1 MSDLKFDVADSGVS
15 LVKWPV
21 ALALLLT
28 NLWTIAGYC
37 AEPAATSPAAPA
49 RSADQ
54 MRWQDSIPGK
64 PATSL
69 EYFLSPE
76 DILEISV
83 WKEDS
88 LTKQVVIRPDS
99 AFSFPLVGD
108 VQAGG
113 KTVGDIRE
121 EIRERLKKYIPEP
134 VVSVSLLK
142 VTGYKIYV
150 IGQVSKPGEFVTG
163 RFVDVL
169 QALAM
174 AGGLTP
180 FASENGI
187 KILRRI
193 GDKEYVRA
201 FRYADVRKG
210 KSLEQ
215 NIMLRSGDTV
225 VVP

>member
-1 MSDLKFDVADSGVS
+1 MKAIQIVAACMLAIVAVS
-15 LVKWPV
+15 AV
-21 ALALLLT
+21 
-28 NLWTIAGYC
+28 G
-37 AEPAATSPAAPA
+37 AEPAPAKAPP
-49 RSADQ
+49 ADAAV
-54 MRWQDSIPGK
+54 RPSVD
-64 PATSL
+64 L
-69 EYFLSPE
+69 DYLLSPE
-76 DILEISV
+76 DVLEISV
-83 WKEDS
+83 WKEES
-88 LTKQVVIRPDS
+88 LTKQVVVRPDS

-108 VQAGG
+108 VSVVG
-113 KTVGDIRE
+113 KTVADVRE

-150 IGQVSKPGEFVTG
+150 IGRVNKPGEFVTG

-180 FASENGI
+180 FAAENDI
-187 KILRRI
+187 RILRRVD
-193 GDKEYVRA
+193 GKEYVRQ

-210 KSLEQ
+210 QNLEQ
-215 NIMLRSGDTV
+215 NVLLRSGDTV

>member
-1 MSDLKFDVADSGVS
+1 MKIFPCIVVLLAGVFVTAVHGADAVAKKAEPSAGAA
-15 LVKWPV
+15 PV
-21 ALALLLT
+21 A
-28 NLWTIAGYC
+28 
-37 AEPAATSPAAPA
+37 SPAVQL
-49 RSADQ
+49 DY
-54 MRWQDSIPGK
+54 
-64 PATSL
+64 L
-69 EYFLSPE
+69 LSPE

-83 WKEDS
+83 WKEES
-88 LTKQVVIRPDS
+88 LTKQVVVRPDG

-108 VQAGG
+108 VQATA
-113 KTVGDIRE
+113 KTVEQIRE

-150 IGQVSKPGEFVTG
+150 IGRVNKPGEFVTG

-180 FASENGI
+180 FAAENDI
-187 KILRRI
+187 RILRRVE
-193 GDKEYVRA
+193 GKEYVRN

-210 KSLEQ
+210 QSLEQ
-215 NIMLRSGDTV
+215 NILLRSGDTV

>member
-1 MSDLKFDVADSGVS
+1 VKFPTFTVALLAG
-15 LVKWPV
+15 LVAAAAFAADPV
-21 ALALLLT
+21 AT
-28 NLWTIAGYC
+28 K
-37 AEPAATSPAAPA
+37 PPAPA
-49 RSADQ
+49 QAPAQKQAAADV
-54 MRWQDSIPGK
+54 
-64 PATSL
+64 
-69 EYFLSPE
+69 EYLLSPE

-83 WKEDS
+83 WKEES
-88 LTKQVVIRPDS
+88 LTKQVVVRPDG

-108 VQAGG
+108 VQAST
-113 KTVGDIRE
+113 KTVAEIRE
-121 EIRERLKKYIPEP
+121 EIKQRLKKYIPEP

-150 IGQVSKPGEFVTG
+150 IGRVNKPGEFVTG

-180 FASENGI
+180 FAAENDI
-187 KILRRI
+187 RILRRVD
-193 GDKEYVRA
+193 GKEYVRN

-210 KSLEQ
+210 ERLEQ
-215 NIMLRSGDTV
+215 NILLRSGDTV

>member
-1 MSDLKFDVADSGVS
+1 MNSIYGAQV
-15 LVKWPV
+15 VKLLIWT
-21 ALALLLT
+21 LALLTGLFVT
-28 NLWTIAGYC
+28 GASA
-37 AEPAATSPAAPA
+37 AEPVTKKSPDPVPT
-49 RSADQ
+49 Q
-54 MRWQDSIPGK
+54 PMPQPV
-64 PATSL
+64 L
-69 EYFLSPE
+69 EAEYLLSPE

-83 WKEDS
+83 WKEET
-88 LTKQVVIRPDS
+88 LTKQVVIRPDG

-108 VQAGG
+108 VQATA
-113 KTVGDIRE
+113 KTVEKIRG
-121 EIRERLKKYIPEP
+121 EIKERLKKYIPEP

-150 IGQVSKPGEFVTG
+150 IGRVNKPGEFVTG

-180 FASENGI
+180 FAAENDI
-187 KILRRI
+187 RILRRVE
-193 GDKEYVRA
+193 GNEYVRN

-210 KSLEQ
+210 QHLEQ
-215 NIMLRSGDTV
+215 NILLQSGDTV

>member
-1 MSDLKFDVADSGVS
+1 MKFPTFTVALLAGLLAAAAFAAD
-15 LVKWPV
+15 PV
-21 ALALLLT
+21 AT
-28 NLWTIAGYC
+28 KP
-37 AEPAATSPAAPA
+37 PAPVQGPAQKQVA
-49 RSADQ
+49 ADV
-54 MRWQDSIPGK
+54 
-64 PATSL
+64 
-69 EYFLSPE
+69 EYLLSPE

-83 WKEDS
+83 WKEES
-88 LTKQVVIRPDS
+88 LTKQVVVRPDG

-108 VQAGG
+108 VQAST
-113 KTVGDIRE
+113 KTVAEIRE
-121 EIRERLKKYIPEP
+121 EIKQRLKKYIPEP

-150 IGQVSKPGEFVTG
+150 IGRVNKPGEFVTG

-180 FASENGI
+180 FAAENDI
-187 KILRRI
+187 RILRRVD
-193 GDKEYVRA
+193 GKEYVRN

-210 KSLEQ
+210 ERLEQ
-215 NIMLRSGDTV
+215 NILLRSGDTV

>member
-1 MSDLKFDVADSGVS
+1 MKSKKRVHVLKLPVWILPLLAS
-15 LVKWPV
+15 LF
-21 ALALLLT
+21 ATGAF
-28 NLWTIAGYC
+28 A
-37 AEPAATSPAAPA
+37 AEPVTKKTLAPDQAPA
-49 RSADQ
+49 RTQ
-54 MRWQDSIPGK
+54 P
-64 PATSL
+64 PAEVIYL
-69 EYFLSPE
+69 LSPE

-83 WKEDS
+83 WKEES
-88 LTKQVVIRPDS
+88 LTKQVVVRPDG

-108 VQAGG
+108 VQATA
-113 KTVGDIRE
+113 KTVEQIRE
-121 EIRERLKKYIPEP
+121 EIKERLKRYIPEP

-150 IGQVSKPGEFVTG
+150 IGRVNKPGEFVTG

-180 FASENGI
+180 FAAENDI
-187 KILRRI
+187 RILRRVD
-193 GDKEYVRA
+193 GKEYVRN
-201 FRYADVRKG
+201 FRYADVRNG
-210 KSLEQ
+210 QHLEQ

>member
-1 MSDLKFDVADSGVS
+1 MK
-15 LVKWPV
+15 
-21 ALALLLT
+21 LLI
-28 NLWTIAGYC
+28 WTIALLAGLFGIGAIA
-37 AEPAATSPAAPA
+37 AEPEPKKILAEASPAPQPVLEA
-49 RSADQ
+49 
-54 MRWQDSIPGK
+54 
-64 PATSL
+64 

-83 WKEDS
+83 WKEES
-88 LTKQVVIRPDS
+88 LTKQVVIRPDG

-108 VQAGG
+108 VQATA
-113 KTVGDIRE
+113 KTVATIRE
-121 EIRERLKKYIPEP
+121 EIKERLKKYIPEP
-134 VVSVSLLK
+134 VVSVSMLK

-150 IGQVSKPGEFVTG
+150 IGRVNKPGEFVTG

-180 FASENGI
+180 FAAENDI
-187 KILRRI
+187 RILRRVD
-193 GDKEYVRA
+193 GNEYVRR

-210 KSLEQ
+210 QHLEQ
-215 NIMLRSGDTV
+215 NILLRSGDTV

>member
-1 MSDLKFDVADSGVS
+1 MSNKFTNGAQVVKLPVWTLLMLASLCAPGTFAAD
-15 LVKWPV
+15 PV
-21 ALALLLT
+21 EK
-28 NLWTIAGYC
+28 NLQ
-37 AEPAATSPAAPA
+37 APA
-49 RSADQ
+49 QPQAAA
-54 MRWQDSIPGK
+54 K
-64 PATSL
+64 PAVDA
-69 EYFLSPE
+69 EYLLSPE
-76 DILEISV
+76 DVLEISV
-83 WKEDS
+83 WKEES
-88 LTKQVVIRPDS
+88 LTKQVVVRPDG

-108 VQAGG
+108 VQATA
-113 KTVGDIRE
+113 KTVEKIRE

-150 IGQVSKPGEFVTG
+150 IGRVNKPGEFVTG

-180 FASENGI
+180 FAAENDI
-187 KILRRI
+187 KILRRVD
-193 GDKEYVRA
+193 GNEYVRT

-210 KSLEQ
+210 EHLEQ
-215 NIMLRSGDTV
+215 NILLRSGDTV

>member
-1 MSDLKFDVADSGVS
+1 MKLII
-15 LVKWPV
+15 WT
-21 ALALLLT
+21 LALL
-28 NLWTIAGYC
+28 AGLFGAGAMA
-37 AEPAATSPAAPA
+37 AEPVTKKNPAPVPAQPAP
-49 RSADQ
+49 Q
-54 MRWQDSIPGK
+54 PV
-64 PATSL
+64 L
-69 EYFLSPE
+69 EAEYLLSPE

-83 WKEDS
+83 WKEES
-88 LTKQVVIRPDS
+88 LTKQVVIRPDG

-108 VQAGG
+108 VQATA
-113 KTVGDIRE
+113 KTVETIRE
-121 EIRERLKKYIPEP
+121 EIKERLKKYIPEP

-150 IGQVSKPGEFVTG
+150 IGRVNKPGEFVTG

-180 FASENGI
+180 FAAENDI
-187 KILRRI
+187 RILRRVD
-193 GDKEYVRA
+193 GNEYVRS

-210 KSLEQ
+210 QHLEQ
-215 NIMLRSGDTV
+215 NILLRSGDTV

>member
-1 MSDLKFDVADSGVS
+1 MKSKKRVHVLKLPVWILPLLAS
-15 LVKWPV
+15 LFATGAFAAEAVTKKT
-21 ALALLLT
+21 LA
-28 NLWTIAGYC
+28 
-37 AEPAATSPAAPA
+37 PDQAPA
-49 RSADQ
+49 RTQA
-54 MRWQDSIPGK
+54 
-64 PATSL
+64 PAEVIYL
-69 EYFLSPE
+69 LSPE

-83 WKEDS
+83 WKEES
-88 LTKQVVIRPDS
+88 LTKQVVVRPDG

-108 VQAGG
+108 VQATA
-113 KTVGDIRE
+113 KTVEQIRE
-121 EIRERLKKYIPEP
+121 EIKERLKRYIPEP

-150 IGQVSKPGEFVTG
+150 IGRVNKPGEFVTG

-180 FASENGI
+180 FAAENDI
-187 KILRRI
+187 RILRRVD
-193 GDKEYVRA
+193 GKEYVRN
-201 FRYADVRKG
+201 FRYADVRNG
-210 KSLEQ
+210 QHLEQ

>member
-1 MSDLKFDVADSGVS
+1 
-15 LVKWPV
+15 VKLLIWT
-21 ALALLLT
+21 LALLTGLFVT
-28 NLWTIAGYC
+28 GASA
-37 AEPAATSPAAPA
+37 AEPVTKKSPDPVPT
-49 RSADQ
+49 Q
-54 MRWQDSIPGK
+54 PMPQPL
-64 PATSL
+64 L
-69 EYFLSPE
+69 EAEYLLSPE

-83 WKEDS
+83 WKEES
-88 LTKQVVIRPDS
+88 LTKQVVIRPDG

-108 VQAGG
+108 VHATA
-113 KTVGDIRE
+113 KTVEKIRE
-121 EIRERLKKYIPEP
+121 EIKERLKKYIPEP

-150 IGQVSKPGEFVTG
+150 IGRVNKPGEFVTG

-180 FASENGI
+180 FAAENDI
-187 KILRRI
+187 RILRRVE
-193 GDKEYVRA
+193 GNEYVRN

-210 KSLEQ
+210 QHLEQ
-215 NIMLRSGDTV
+215 NILLQSGDTV

>member
-1 MSDLKFDVADSGVS
+1 MKMFSCIAVLLAGVFVSAVHGADAVA
-15 LVKWPV
+15 KK
-21 ALALLLT
+21 
-28 NLWTIAGYC
+28 
-37 AEPAATSPAAPA
+37 AEPPANAAPVAAPA
-49 RSADQ
+49 VQLDY
-54 MRWQDSIPGK
+54 
-64 PATSL
+64 L
-69 EYFLSPE
+69 LSPE
-76 DILEISV
+76 DVLEISV
-83 WKEDS
+83 WKEES
-88 LTKQVVIRPDS
+88 LTKQVVVRPDG

-108 VQAGG
+108 VQATA
-113 KTVGDIRE
+113 KTVEQIRE

-150 IGQVSKPGEFVTG
+150 IGRVNKPGEFVTG

-180 FASENGI
+180 FAAENDI
-187 KILRRI
+187 RILRRVE
-193 GDKEYVRA
+193 GKEYVRT

-210 KSLEQ
+210 RSLEQ
-215 NIMLRSGDTV
+215 NILLRSGDTV